1 MDRARSFS
9 ISNLPSILINEN
21 GESLISGIISE
32 EKPIYQLIFYGSSN
46 KDVILAK
53 MEEEENVKRLLIS
66 IIKTL

>member
-32 EKPIYQLIFYGSSN
+32 EKPKFI
-46 KDVILAK
+46 K
-53 MEEEENVKRLLIS
+53 MAREAWRR
-66 IIKTL
+66 